1 MLPPV
6 PVASHGT
13 TCPALSNPSDKAGIF
28 RQVMEQS
35 SPAPA
40 LSRGLAVVCT
50 AAGAGS
56 APYEFR
62 RHRVAV
68 FPQLW

>member
-1 MLPPV
+1 MPYCHPNIV
-6 PVASHGT
+6 
-13 TCPALSNPSDKAGIF
+13 
-28 RQVMEQS
+28 
-35 SPAPA
+35 APA